1 MSALTKESRM
11 QRAGYALESALERT
25 SEGATLVVEGK
36 KDTIALE
43 KFGFSKDSIF
53 EINRGWDLDKVAT
66 FLWENYPR
74 LAKDGAPSVILFMDW
89 DRTGGKLQADLKRR
103 LESLDQPVDESLRKE
118 LSVSLSS
125 EIKCV
130 EDIVAF
136 KETIE
141 MASGIQFL
149 GN

>member
-25 SEGATLVVEGK
+25 GEGAILVVEGK

-43 KFGFSKDSIF
+43 KFGFSEDSIF
-53 EINRGWDLDKVAT
+53 EINRGWDLEKIAT
-66 FLWENYPR
+66 FLWENFPR
-74 LAKDGAPSVILFMDW
+74 LAKDGAPSVMLFMDW
-89 DRTGGKLQADLKRR
+89 DRTGGKLQADLRRR
-103 LESLDQPVDESLRKE
+103 LESLDHPVDESLRKE

-130 EDIVAF
+130 EDLVAF
-136 KETIE
+136 KDTIE
-141 MASGIQFL
+141 VASGIQFL